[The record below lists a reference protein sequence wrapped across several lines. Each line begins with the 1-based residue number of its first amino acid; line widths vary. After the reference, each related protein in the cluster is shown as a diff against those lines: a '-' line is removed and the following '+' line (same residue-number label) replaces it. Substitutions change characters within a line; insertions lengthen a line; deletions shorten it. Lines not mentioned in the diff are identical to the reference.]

1 MTMAAETTDQ
11 ERRALLRAYREGGD
25 VAARDRLIADL
36 LPFARSLARRYA
48 GRGEELDDLVQV
60 ASVGLVKAIDNFDLD
75 RDVRML
81 SYVFPTVVGEIKR
94 HFRDRVWSVSVPRG
108 LKELSQ
114 LLSRQLETLTAT
126 LGRSPTIAE
135 LATATGVDE
144 EAVIEALEVGRAYST
159 HSLSAPIDS
168 EEEAGFARIDALASE
183 DRGYEETE
191 NRALLAAG
199 FKRLDERERKILHLR
214 FFEGLTQ
221 AQIAVEVGLSQMHV
235 SRLIRKALEQ
245 LDSELE
251 DGVLEDEP

>member
-1 MTMAAETTDQ
+1 VSVETETTDA
-11 ERRALLRAYREGGD
+11 ERRALLRAYRENGD
-25 VAARDRLIADL
+25 EAARERLIADL

-60 ASVGLVKAIDNFDLD
+60 ASVGVVKAIDNFDLD
-75 RDVRML
+75 RDVRVL

-135 LATATGVDE
+135 LAAAADVDE
-144 EAVIEALEVGRAYST
+144 ESAIEALEVARAYST
-159 HSLSAPIDS
+159 HSLSTPIDAD
-168 EEEAGFARIDALASE
+168 EDAGPARIDMLASE
-183 DRGYEETE
+183 DGGYEETE

-199 FKRLDERERKILHLR
+199 FRALGERERRILHLR

-245 LDSELE
+245 LDAELE
-251 DGVLEDEP
+251 EAT

>member
-1 MTMAAETTDQ
+1 MTMETETTDA
-11 ERRALLRAYREGGD
+11 ERRALLRAYRERGD
-25 VAARDRLIADL
+25 ESARERLIADL

-60 ASVGLVKAIDNFDLD
+60 ASVGVVKAIDNFDLD
-75 RDVRML
+75 RDVRVL

-94 HFRDRVWSVSVPRG
+94 HFRDRVWSVTVPRG

-114 LLSRQLETLTAT
+114 LLSRELESLTAT

-135 LATATGVDE
+135 LAAAAEVDE
-144 EAVIEALEVGRAYST
+144 ESVIEALEVARAYST
-159 HSLSAPIDS
+159 HSLSMPVDADDDGGP
-168 EEEAGFARIDALASE
+168 ARIDMLATE
-183 DRGYEETE
+183 DAGYEETE

-199 FKRLDERERKILHLR
+199 FQTLDERERRILHLR

-245 LDSELE
+245 LDAELE
-251 DGVLEDEP
+251 ERP

>member
-1 MTMAAETTDQ
+1 
-11 ERRALLRAYREGGD
+11 
-25 VAARDRLIADL
+25 
-36 LPFARSLARRYA
+36 
-48 GRGEELDDLVQV
+48 
-60 ASVGLVKAIDNFDLD
+60 
-75 RDVRML
+75 
-81 SYVFPTVVGEIKR
+81 
-94 HFRDRVWSVSVPRG
+94 
-108 LKELSQ
+108 
-114 LLSRQLETLTAT
+114 
-126 LGRSPTIAE
+126 
-135 LATATGVDE
+135 
-144 EAVIEALEVGRAYST
+144 VIEALEVGRAYST

-183 DRGYEETE
+183 DRGFEETE

-251 DGVLEDEP
+251 DGALEDEP